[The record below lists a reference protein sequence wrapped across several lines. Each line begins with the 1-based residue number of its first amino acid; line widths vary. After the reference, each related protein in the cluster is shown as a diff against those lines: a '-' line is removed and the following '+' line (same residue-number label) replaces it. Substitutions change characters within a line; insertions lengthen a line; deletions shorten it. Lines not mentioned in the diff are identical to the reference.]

1 MTTSKLSLYNGA
13 LLECGERA
21 LASLAE
27 NTESRRLLDQAWDAG
42 AVDYCLGQGQWKF
55 ATRTIEMSPSS
66 SVTPPFGYSKAYGI
80 PDDHIRTTGLCSDEY
95 GQSPVTQY
103 AAEQSFIF
111 SDIEP
116 LYLSYVS
123 NDVGYGNDLSLW
135 PADFAEYV
143 HAYLAS
149 KIIKKLNQ
157 SESDRNTIYQLLK
170 MRLRDAKSSD
180 AMEGPTKF
188 LPVGRFVR
196 ARIGSG
202 RSNNDRGNRGRL
214 IG

>member
-1 MTTSKLSLYNGA
+1 MSATKLSLYNGA
-13 LLECGERA
+13 LLECGERP

-27 NTESRRLLDQAWDAG
+27 NVESRRLLDTAWDSG
-42 AVDYCLGQGQWKF
+42 AVDFCLGQGQWKF
-55 ATRTIEMSPSS
+55 ATRTIEMASEP
-66 SVTPPFGYSKAYGI
+66 SVTTPFGYSKAYLI
-80 PDDHIRTTGLCSDEY
+80 PDDHICTTGLCSDEF
-95 GQSPVTQY
+95 GNSPITQY
-103 AAEQSFIF
+103 STEQGYIF

-116 LYLSYVS
+116 IYLSYVS
-123 NDVGYGNDLSLW
+123 NDAAYGGDFSLW
-135 PADFAEYV
+135 PADFVEYV

-188 LPVGRFVR
+188 LPRGRFVS
-196 ARIGSG
+196 ARLGSG
-202 RSNNDRGNRGRL
+202 RGRLDRGSRNKL